1 MKEILVV
8 IVILLGFN
16 QAAFS
21 QSKKE
26 LKVEKAIQEYQAM
39 KELINSKQYVFE
51 AGWISTTRGTRINI
65 AGGSNRI
72 AVVQDSAKASLQFF
86 GEVTSIRFDDGEG
99 VEFNNKME
107 DYQVKFDDEKRRITV
122 SFKAKYKS
130 ETYNIYMS
138 ITKSGTTYVD
148 VNSNNKRSVTYDGKI
163 TAIKI
168 E

>member
-1 MKEILVV
+1 MKKTLV
-8 IVILLGFN
+8 IVVLLGFS
-16 QAAFS
+16 QIAFS

-26 LKVEKAIQEYQAM
+26 LKEEKATQEYQAT
-39 KELINSKQYVFE
+39 KELINSKQYVFD
-51 AGWISTTRGTRINI
+51 ADWVSTTRGIRVNI

-107 DYQVKFDDEKRRITV
+107 GYEVKYNDEKRRITV
-122 SFKAKYKS
+122 SFKAKFKS

-148 VNSNNKRSVTYDGKI
+148 VNSNNKRSVTYEGKI
-163 TAIKI
+163 TAITI

>member
-1 MKEILVV
+1 MKKVLVV
-8 IVILLGFN
+8 VVMFLSFSQIV
-16 QAAFS
+16 FS

-26 LKVEKAIQEYQAM
+26 LKEEKAVLQYQAM
-39 KELINSKQYVFE
+39 KELINSKIYVFD
-51 AGWISTTRGTRINI
+51 ADWISTTRGIRINI

-107 DYQVKFDDEKRRITV
+107 DYEVKYNDEKRRITV
-122 SFKAKYKS
+122 SFKAKFKS

-148 VNSNNKRSVTYDGKI
+148 VNSNNKRSVTYDGRI
-163 TAIKI
+163 TDITI

>member
-1 MKEILVV
+1 MKKTLV
-8 IVILLGFN
+8 IVVVLLGFS
-16 QAAFS
+16 QITFS

-26 LKVEKAIQEYQAM
+26 LKEEKAIQEYQVT
-39 KELINSKQYVFE
+39 KELINSKQYVFD
-51 AGWISTTRGTRINI
+51 ADWISTTRGIRINI

-72 AVVQDSAKASLQFF
+72 AVVQDSAKASMQFF

-107 DYQVKFDDEKRRITV
+107 DYEVKFNDEKRRITV
-122 SFKAKYKS
+122 SFKAKFKS

-148 VNSNNKRSVTYDGKI
+148 VNSNNKRSVTYDGRI
-163 TAIKI
+163 TAITI